1 MRHGSFQNR
10 SQNRNRHRGGQG
22 GGGQNRS
29 NNNGGSH
36 RPHRNQVLDSNGPE
50 VRVRG
55 TAFQINEKY
64 MALAKDATSSGDL
77 ILAENYLQHAEHYQ
91 RMINEFEPQFTNQQQ
106 PSYDN
111 GDETADDDAAEEGE
125 VTSTKK
131 PVSVTVS
138 DSEEGEEG
146 GARMVRRQP
155 RRRAPSSED
164 EDLGLP
170 TSILGAGEAA
180 NA

>member
-1 MRHGSFQNR
+1 MRHGTFQNR

-22 GGGQNRS
+22 GSGQRS
-29 NNNGGSH
+29 SNGNGSH
-36 RPHRNQVLDSNGPE
+36 RPHRNQVLDSNGPD

-64 MALAKDATSSGDL
+64 LALAKDASSSGDL

-91 RMINEFEPQFTNQQQ
+91 RMINEFEPQSTHQQ
-106 PSYDN
+106 PAYGSA
-111 GDETADDDAAEEGE
+111 GDDSAGDVHDIDEGE
-125 VTSTKK
+125 ATSTRRTSS
-131 PVSVTVS
+131 PAVESS
-138 DSEEGEEG
+138 QDGEEG

-155 RRRAPSSED
+155 RRRVPSED

-170 TSILGAGEAA
+170 TSILGGEAA